1 MEATAVLV
9 LSRKRSQTIV
19 LPTLGITIDLL
30 EIRGNRVRIGI
41 DAPAEVPIYRQ
52 EVAQRLES
60 PAADAVNGAGD
71 GHDEV
76 AVAIDRGAAGLV
88 A

>member
-1 MEATAVLV
+1 MEATIVLV

-41 DAPAEVPIYRQ
+41 DAPADVPVYRQ
-52 EVAQRLES
+52 EVAPR
-60 PAADAVNGAGD
+60 ATATVNRATKENSGQVEVQGVFAG
-71 GHDEV
+71 
-76 AVAIDRGAAGLV
+76 
-88 A
+88 